1 MVMDVETVETSD
13 RFKILSN
20 ETEVIQSII
29 KHCSIILVKPVQSG
43 KTSDVFKIVET
54 TYKNSATIFVSDK
67 NSALAGQTNVR
78 AKIQGFT
85 VLNFNEATRK
95 ERGGI
100 INDLPKSVGKKKI
113 FHFLM
118 EVNNLDLLY
127 AIVLSATYPI
137 TLIIDEG
144 DKNRNVADFE
154 ESDNEGNNLPIITR
168 KLLTIKNRLKKRE
181 DGSKVIFVTATPQS
195 LLVSEKDP
203 DRLVVYKE
211 PYKNYIGAGLDHE
224 PDVEV
229 IHAIRTNP
237 VPASERW
244 SNSSWDVS
252 SNSFRHGV
260 DIAIDKFKNLGTKDP
275 TVKQILLISLESRN
289 ASQSKMGEFVKECL
303 QDNEDIDIII
313 FNGETKKKQNFLLS
327 DLIGFSKKRKIVII
341 AGFMAAR
348 GVSFTDFS
356 DPENKYELVIQVHN
370 TKEQDPLNS
379 SLQAMRIFGP
389 ARRTVTRPFMIC
401 NSICAQDLRYNFVEC
416 YRVIHDLALGL
427 PSIDRGAYD
436 ISRPLTQ
443 KYNFRYMLQSS
454 YGRTLLF
461 ESPKEEDHMPVN
473 TWGSDL

>member
-1 MVMDVETVETSD
+1 
-13 RFKILSN
+13 
-20 ETEVIQSII
+20 
-29 KHCSIILVKPVQSG
+29 
-43 KTSDVFKIVET
+43 
-54 TYKNSATIFVSDK
+54 
-67 NSALAGQTNVR
+67 
-78 AKIQGFT
+78 
-85 VLNFNEATRK
+85 
-95 ERGGI
+95 
-100 INDLPKSVGKKKI
+100 
-113 FHFLM
+113 
-118 EVNNLDLLY
+118 
-127 AIVLSATYPI
+127 
-137 TLIIDEG
+137 
-144 DKNRNVADFE
+144 
-154 ESDNEGNNLPIITR
+154 
-168 KLLTIKNRLKKRE
+168 
-181 DGSKVIFVTATPQS
+181 
-195 LLVSEKDP
+195 
-203 DRLVVYKE
+203 
-211 PYKNYIGAGLDHE
+211 
-224 PDVEV
+224 
-229 IHAIRTNP
+229 
-237 VPASERW
+237 
-244 SNSSWDVS
+244 
-252 SNSFRHGV
+252 V